1 MLLDVSVYPSSNM
14 AFGLYNGAGLT
25 KQWVRDSWSATNRN
39 TEYPLL
45 TTYPEAGENFQ
56 NSTLWLQDASY
67 LRLKNIQLSYTFPK
81 QLVGRIGIKGLQV
94 YVSGQNLVT
103 FSDFNIWDP
112 EISISQVNLFSYPIL
127 KTISFGINL
136 TL

>member
-1 MLLDVSVYPSSNM
+1 M
-14 AFGLYNGAGLT
+14 GG
-25 KQWVRDSWSATNRN
+25 DSWSATNRN

-45 TTYPEAGENFQ
+45 TTYPEAGENFRIRRYGFR
-56 NSTLWLQDASY
+56 TPPY

-81 QLVGRIGIKGLQV
+81 QLVGRIGIIKGLRV

-103 FSDFNIWDP
+103 FSDFKIWDP

>member
-1 MLLDVSVYPSSNM
+1 M

-25 KQWVRDSWSATNRN
+25 KQWVKDSWSATNRN
-39 TEYPLL
+39 TKYPLL

-81 QLVGRIGIKGLQV
+81 KLIGRIGIKGLQV

-103 FSDFNIWDP
+103 FSDFKIWDP
-112 EISISQVNLFSYPIL
+112 EISISQANLFSYPIL

>member
-1 MLLDVSVYPSSNM
+1 MGEGFV
-14 AFGLYNGAGLT
+14 
-25 KQWVRDSWSATNRN
+25 SATNRN

-67 LRLKNIQLSYTFPK
+67 LRLKNIQLSYTFSQTARRTHRYQGLAGLRQRPEPRH
-81 QLVGRIGIKGLQV
+81 LLGLQDL
-94 YVSGQNLVT
+94 G
-103 FSDFNIWDP
+103 P